1 MGVETLRSGDGRAW
15 LELLH
20 READGDLTPA
30 DTALLRALPPEVQAQ
45 RARLERVA
53 PALRAV
59 PGLPRSVAADVA
71 REVRL
76 SARLVSPPLPRSLA
90 SQVAAEV
97 TLSARMADVPA
108 LPRSVAAAVARDVR
122 LEQALTRTPAMPGS
136 VAASVARDVRLGA
149 QLATPPLP
157 RSVAASVVQDLRLD
171 RTLGAP
177 VPALPGSVAAAVA
190 QQVRLTPP
198 EQLSPAPAAA
208 AALIGNRP
216 RNPAPLIMVV
226 SLLLALTLLA
236 VSTAWPNL
244 AAGALVLQ
252 TLLAQVSPLAGVG
265 LLLLLITSAAVTWRP
280 APAAQRFGGLA
291 FAVSAALTLPALY
304 GVVTHGTVSFGQDV
318 VVHGPVKGNVLAAGG
333 NIVLAPDARVEGEV
347 VTLLGDIRREAGA
360 QVGGSVTALLGQ
372 VPGDSAAREI
382 QAPSGLG
389 AVTAA
394 AFRPVLG
401 WLGGAAWPQVF
412 VGLTGGA
419 LLLLFVS
426 GLAPL
431 LARRQR
437 HAPVRTLALGVLS
450 LAALLGPAGGLALAG
465 LLGPALLAA
474 ALAVLLIAVGLSV
487 SAYDAGRAL
496 AYRAGLPVPDAVGA
510 MVGLSAV
517 AASLSVPPVAFAL
530 AVVGGTWGAGTLLL
544 SRAGSPAEVG
554 EPQAA

>member
-30 DTALLRALPPEVQAQ
+30 DTALLHALPPEVQAQ
-45 RARLERVA
+45 RERLARVA
-53 PALRAV
+53 PALRPV
-59 PGLPRSVAADVA
+59 PELPRSVAADVA

-76 SARLVSPPLPRSLA
+76 SARLVSPALPRSLA

-97 TLSARMADVPA
+97 ALSARLTDVPA
-108 LPRSVAAAVARDVR
+108 LPRSVASAVARDVR
-122 LEQALTRTPAMPGS
+122 LEQALTRVPAMPGS

-149 QLATPPLP
+149 QLATPTLP

-177 VPALPGSVAAAVA
+177 VPARPGSVAAAVA

-265 LLLLLITSAAVTWRP
+265 LLLLLVTSAAVTWRP
-280 APAAQRFGGLA
+280 APTTQRFGGLA

-304 GVVTHGTVSFGQDV
+304 GVVTHGTVSFGRDV

-517 AASLSVPPVAFAL
+517 AASLSVPPLAFAL

-544 SRAGSPAEVG
+544 SRAGTPAEVV

>member
-1 MGVETLRSGDGRAW
+1 MGVETLRTGDGRAW

-45 RARLERVA
+45 RTRLARVA

-59 PGLPRSVAADVA
+59 PELPRSVAADVA

-76 SARLVSPPLPRSLA
+76 SARLVSPPLSRSLA
-90 SQVAAEV
+90 AQVAAEV
-97 TLSARMADVPA
+97 ALSVRLSEESA

-122 LEQALTRTPAMPGS
+122 LEQALTRVPAMSGS
-136 VAASVARDVRLGA
+136 VAASVAREIRLGA

-177 VPALPGSVAAAVA
+177 VPAMPGSVAAAVA

-226 SLLLALTLLA
+226 SLLVALTLLA

-265 LLLLLITSAAVTWRP
+265 LLLLLVTSAAVTWRP

-304 GVVTHGTVSFGQDV
+304 GVVTHGTVSFGRDV

-333 NIVLAPDARVEGEV
+333 NIVLAPDAQVDGEV

-372 VPGDSAAREI
+372 VPGDSDAREI

-419 LLLLFVS
+419 LLMLFVS

-517 AASLSVPPVAFAL
+517 AASLSVPPLAFAL
-530 AVVGGTWGAGTLLL
+530 ALVGGTWGAGTLLL
-544 SRAGSPAEVG
+544 SRVGSPADVT
-554 EPQAA
+554 EPQVA